1 MNSKQ
6 YNMKRFFLTLVLL
19 LVMIVPIFSN
29 LIFVD
34 QVIPVSTPKFDSG
47 DTAWMI
53 VASVLVLLMTPG
65 LAFFY
70 GGLVGK
76 NSVITTMLQSFLAM
90 VVIAVLWLIVGYS
103 LSFGP
108 SIRGIIGDPSTHFFF
123 QGVGIQSSWI
133 LSPTTPLII
142 FAVYQMMFAIITPA
156 LISGSFAERINLLP
170 YILFIALFSLFVYAP
185 IAHMTWHPD
194 GFFFKLGV
202 LDFAGGTVVHMSA
215 GWAALAGAIYLGE
228 RKLHVSKAEQ
238 VPYVLLGTGILWIG
252 WLGFNGGSALA
263 ANGLAA
269 QAIANSVVA
278 AAAGGFAWMFLDK
291 IRGYQIT
298 AVETCLGILVGLV
311 AITPASGYVSIEHA
325 VSIGCIASIISYIIV
340 SEFKIINDALDVF
353 GCHALGGI
361 SGMLL
366 TGVFANKAINPA
378 ITEPG
383 LLFGGSTLIVNQI
396 IAIVIVS
403 VFSFAVSY
411 LLFIIVNAISPI
423 KVSEQQEIDGLDGNQ
438 FINK

>member
-1 MNSKQ
+1 
-6 YNMKRFFLTLVLL
+6 MKRIFLTLVLL
-19 LVMIVPIFSN
+19 LVMILPIFSN
-29 LIFVD
+29 LLFVD
-34 QVIPVSTPKFDSG
+34 QVIPLDVPKFDTG

-53 VASVLVLLMTPG
+53 VASLLVLLMTPG

-76 NSVITTMLQSFLAM
+76 NNVITTMLQSFLAM
-90 VVIAVLWLIVGYS
+90 VVIAILWVVVGYG
-103 LSFGP
+103 LCFGP
-108 SIRGIIGDPSTHFFF
+108 SIGGFIGDPTSHLFF
-123 QGVGIQSSWI
+123 QGVGITSSWV
-133 LSPTTPLII
+133 LSPTIPLMV

-170 YILFIALFSLFVYAP
+170 YILFIVLFSIFIYAP

-202 LDFAGGTVVHMSA
+202 LDFAGGTVVHMTA

-228 RKLHVSKAEQ
+228 RKIQVSKSEQ
-238 VPYVLLGTGILWIG
+238 VPYVLLGTALLWIG

-263 ANGLAA
+263 ANGIAA
-269 QAIANSVVA
+269 QAFTNTVVA
-278 AAAGGFAWMFLDK
+278 AAAGGLAWMLIDK
-291 IRGYQIT
+291 IRGYEIT

-311 AITPASGYVSIEHA
+311 AITPAAGFVSVEHA
-325 VSIGCIASIISYIIV
+325 LSIGCIASIVSYIIV
-340 SEFKIINDALDVF
+340 SEFPIINDALDVF

-366 TGVFANKAINPA
+366 TGVFANKAINPSL
-378 ITEPG
+378 TEQG
-383 LLFGGSTLIVNQI
+383 LLFGGTDLFFNQF
-396 IAIVIVS
+396 IAAIIVS
-403 VFSFAVSY
+403 IFAFSVSY

-423 KVSEQQEIDGLDGNQ
+423 KVSEKMEIEGLDSNQ
-438 FINK
+438 FKNK